1 MGTGFQG
8 RKPASAAPAPDS
20 VPEGE
25 GGQDRF
31 RGRSLLFRG
40 GGKPCEGP
48 GMKQLLS
55 SSHACE
61 VHAVLTWRC
70 ALRRVG

>member
-25 GGQDRF
+25 RGDRTVF
-31 RGRSLLFRG
+31 AVGPYFFEEEGNPARVRG
-40 GGKPCEGP
+40 
-48 GMKQLLS
+48 
-55 SSHACE
+55 
-61 VHAVLTWRC
+61 
-70 ALRRVG
+70 